1 MANLTEILKQAAI
14 QAVVASDPA
23 GILFGTVESVKPLSI
38 RIDQKSPLPKEFF
51 LLTSG
56 VKKHTVSIRAESDDS
71 QAGTRNYIVD
81 NDLAAGDRVLLLRQ
95 QGGQL
100 FIVLDKLEVGA

>member
-14 QAVVASDPA
+14 QAVEASDPA

-51 LLTSG
+51 LLTSS
-56 VKKHTVSIRAESDDS
+56 VKKHTVSIREESEDGRAEI
-71 QAGTRNYIVD
+71 RNYVVD
-81 NDLAAGDRVLLLRQ
+81 NDLAMGERVLLLRQ

-100 FIVLDKLEVGA
+100 YIVLDKLEVGA